1 MTIPIEKLLQ
11 EEPSHYRLVLLG
23 ARRANELAGGAQPLI
38 HPVSK
43 KSGVNAL
50 AEIAAG
56 KVHNEVLDEKGAK
69 NSARTKRAAK
79 VKKS

>member
-1 MTIPIEKLLQ
+1 M
-11 EEPSHYRLVLLG
+11 
-23 ARRANELAGGAQPLI
+23 I

-69 NSARTKRAAK
+69 NSARTKKAAK